1 MKNMPND
8 YIDLTDFFT
17 LVEEDNEWED
27 DYEDW
32 EDEEYGR

>member
-1 MKNMPND
+1 MNN

-17 LVEEDNEWED
+17 SDSTSVSSSYND

-32 EDEEYGR
+32 GDEDDYGR

>member
-1 MKNMPND
+1 MPND

-17 LVEEDNEWED
+17 LAEDNSEWED